1 MELLPTVLDYQKEY
15 WKNFNQALWDK
26 FTSSHQRN
34 KYDREKIKNQFK
46 NGRNK

>member
-26 FTSSHQRN
+26 FKKDHKLNTYNRT
-34 KYDREKIKNQFK
+34 EIKNQFK
-46 NGRNK
+46 IKTT